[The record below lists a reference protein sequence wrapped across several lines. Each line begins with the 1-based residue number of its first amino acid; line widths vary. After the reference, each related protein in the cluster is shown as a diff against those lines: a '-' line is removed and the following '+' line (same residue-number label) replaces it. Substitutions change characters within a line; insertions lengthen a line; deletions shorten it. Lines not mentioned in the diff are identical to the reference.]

1 MAGLFRMRGGVRG
14 RAVRD
19 WLGLAAVV
27 AAIAPGCG
35 GSDGSPGPL
44 ASVSGRVL
52 LANGKPLTRGRVT
65 FVSKDASAPPAS
77 GDLGPDGSFKLT
89 TRTPDD
95 GAVPGDYKVRIEP
108 AAVPN
113 ARPEAVKPPFPVKYI
128 DEDSSAIVVTVRG
141 EANQLD
147 PIRLK

>member
-1 MAGLFRMRGGVRG
+1 MAGLFRTRGGVRA

-77 GDLGPDGSFKLT
+77 TSARAGRS
-89 TRTPDD
+89 TP
-95 GAVPGDYKVRIEP
+95 RS
-108 AAVPN
+108 AAV
-113 ARPEAVKPPFPVKYI
+113 ACA
-128 DEDSSAIVVTVRG
+128 TV
-141 EANQLD
+141 E
-147 PIRLK
+147 